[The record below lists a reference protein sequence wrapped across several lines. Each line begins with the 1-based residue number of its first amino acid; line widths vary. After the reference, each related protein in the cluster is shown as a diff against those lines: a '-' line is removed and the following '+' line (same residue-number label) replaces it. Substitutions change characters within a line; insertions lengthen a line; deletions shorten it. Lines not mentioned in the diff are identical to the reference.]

1 MNDELNFMFSYHG
14 LRTLDCYDSEF
25 ITKQFFRHLTG
36 LLGRGIGIS
45 QGSLVTKATQQRKT
59 RKYIRDPTAVRT
71 SNLSVLSDDNDVHSR
86 QRSHCNRN
94 SQINSQCS
102 FI

>member
-36 LLGRGIGIS
+36 LLGRGIGIYVFTDIIFHIEVGTV
-45 QGSLVTKATQQRKT
+45 QSLKH
-59 RKYIRDPTAVRT
+59 
-71 SNLSVLSDDNDVHSR
+71 NLSLGFV
-86 QRSHCNRN
+86 
-94 SQINSQCS
+94 SQIH
-102 FI
+102 